1 MMLIEQ
7 EDSFLPV
14 LWMFLLWLACNCYKR
29 YYSMFEKEIEAL
41 NDAYKSYNLNYNK
54 VRENEEEFAKCV
66 DALGKKLDTDK
77 RKSLQEIEER

>member
-14 LWMFLLWLACNCYKR
+14 LWMFLLWL
-29 YYSMFEKEIEAL
+29 AL

-66 DALGKKLDTDK
+66 DALDKKLDTDK